1 MSLSRLFCILSVGVL
16 AACAVPSPKYY
27 TLLPVAASEPAQNAD
42 SGAGRRYVISVQ
54 PVVLPEQVDR
64 PQIVVT
70 DPGSTQVTPLNRAL
84 WASPLS
90 DEIRNALSNDL
101 SRKLGVLDIS
111 SGAVPDSLAV
121 WKVSLQVQ
129 RFESL
134 YGRHV
139 VLDATWSLTPVNQAG
154 KKTKICRAQA
164 QVPVQAGVSAMI
176 AGHQEAL
183 HRLASLIAAQLG
195 GAAAPPAVA
204 GLQEKGCTY

>member
-1 MSLSRLFCILSVGVL
+1 MMAGVL
-16 AACAVPSPKYY
+16 TACAVSSPHYY
-27 TLLPVAASEPAQNAD
+27 TLLPIAASGPAQSPD
-42 SGAGRRYVISVQ
+42 SGAVRHYAISVQ

-64 PQIVVT
+64 PQIVIT
-70 DPGSTQVTPLNRAL
+70 DPGSTQVTPLNSAL

-111 SGAVPDSLAV
+111 DGAAPDSLAV

-134 YGRHV
+134 YGQHA
-139 VLDATWSLTPVNQAG
+139 VLDATWRLTPVNQSG
-154 KKTKICRAQA
+154 KKTRICRAQA
-164 QVPVQAGVSAMI
+164 QVPVEAGVSAMV

-183 HRLASLIAAQLG
+183 RRLSSLIAAQLAG
-195 GAAAPPAVA
+195 TAAPPAVA